1 MMYLSRNPGC
11 ISIVGAIPPTDAHSH
26 HALQLSVAL
35 GAAIQLDEVL
45 VRSVLVDADT
55 PHLLNASDCIT
66 LLIDAES
73 HWARALRES
82 YLLDATI
89 CTNLPITATRAST
102 WAELAM
108 QLVPNVCT
116 GRHLDARIAATLLW
130 FDEMQREN
138 RWLEVSLE
146 GARKRA
152 CLSESRFLHVFKDE
166 TGIAWRPALAW
177 RRAIVALEYA
187 QAGESL
193 TTAAQMAGY
202 SDSAHLSRQFK
213 ATFGLS
219 PSLVLKNS
227 RFIQS
232 P

>member
-1 MMYLSRNPGC
+1 MMTLRHNPGC
-11 ISIVGAIPPTDAHSH
+11 ISIVGAIPPTNVHTH
-26 HALQLSVAL
+26 HALQLSIAL
-35 GAAIQLDEVL
+35 EAPIHLDDVP
-45 VRSVLVDADT
+45 VRSVLLDADT
-55 PHLLNASDCIT
+55 PHRLCASDCIT

-73 HWARALRES
+73 HCARALREN
-82 YLLDATI
+82 YLRDVSCCI
-89 CTNLPITATRAST
+89 DLPVSAKRDSPWDEIAR
-102 WAELAM
+102 
-108 QLVPNVCT
+108 QLVPDACT
-116 GRHLDARIAATLLW
+116 GRHLDPRIAATLLW
-130 FDEMQREN
+130 FDEMQREK

-146 GARKRA
+146 AARRRA

-187 QAGESL
+187 ESGESL